1 MTHPMT
7 PARRAQ
13 VERIAEAFYD
23 NNQGYTSRLLWE
35 LLLEIDRLSNGA
47 DKQ

>member
-1 MTHPMT
+1 MSRPMT

-13 VERIAEAFYD
+13 VERIADAFYD

-35 LLLEIDRLSNGA
+35 LLREIDRLNNGA
-47 DKQ
+47 SKQ